1 MAFFITL
8 GAVLILVGALICRS
22 YKMKYSRYRGICA
35 EVLGFRSEFRMHG
48 DTEVEYYCV
57 VINYKNG
64 DEDIRADHE
73 SFVPAD
79 TVTVQRGDTVSVR
92 IDPDVPDRFLFTDEI
107 KGTSSFGSGLVI
119 GGALTVALHL
129 LSELVFK

>member
-8 GAVLILVGALICRS
+8 GALLILIGALICRS
-22 YKMKYSRYRGICA
+22 YHIKYAAYRGVCA
-35 EVLGFRSEFRMHG
+35 EVLGYRSEFQMHG

-73 SFVPAD
+73 GFVPAD
-79 TVTVQRGDTVSVR
+79 TVTVKRGDTVSVR
-92 IDPDVPDRFLFTDEI
+92 VDPAVPDRFIFTEEI

-119 GGALTVALHL
+119 GGALTVILHL
-129 LSELVFK
+129 LSELLFK